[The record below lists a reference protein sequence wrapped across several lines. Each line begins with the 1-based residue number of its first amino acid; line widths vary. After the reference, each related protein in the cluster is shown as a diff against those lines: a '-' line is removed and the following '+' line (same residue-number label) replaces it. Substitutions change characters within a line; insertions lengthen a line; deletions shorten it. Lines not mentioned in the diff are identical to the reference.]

1 MPHVVIVDTS
11 ILLNL
16 LDVPG
21 RDQDR
26 DTVFMRFEELLNAG
40 ANLLLPVAA
49 IFEAGN
55 HVARLPDGRQRR
67 RQAENFGDHVR
78 QALEGRAPWTL
89 TPLPGTSELTGWL
102 DDFPQS
108 AMRGIGMGDLSIVK
122 AWESACAR
130 HPLHRVSIWSLDR
143 HLTGYDRVPAQS
155 GVAGDAGDP

>member
-21 RDQDR
+21 RGQDR
-26 DTVFMRFEELLNAG
+26 DTVDRRFDELVKDG

-55 HVARLPDGRQRR
+55 HVARLPHGQQRR
-67 RQAENFGDHVR
+67 RHAEKFGDLVR
-78 QALEGRAPWTL
+78 QALEERAPWTL

-108 AMRGIGMGDLSIVK
+108 AMQGIGMGDLSIVK
-122 AWESACAR
+122 AWKSACAR
-130 HPLHRVSIWSLDR
+130 HPLHRVSIWSLDH
-143 HLTGYDRVPAQS
+143 HLTGCDRKPAQS
-155 GVAGDAGDP
+155 GVAGGDP

>member
-21 RDQDR
+21 RGQDR
-26 DTVFMRFEELLNAG
+26 DTVDRRFDELVKDG

-67 RQAENFGDHVR
+67 RHAEKFGDLVR
-78 QALEGRAPWTL
+78 QALEGRAPWTV
-89 TPLPGTSELTGWL
+89 TPLPGTRKLTGWL

-130 HPLHRVSIWSLDR
+130 HPRHRVGIWSLDR
-143 HLTGYDRVPAQS
+143 HLTGYDRVPARS
-155 GVAGDAGDP
+155 GAAGDAGDP

>member
-26 DTVFMRFEELLNAG
+26 DTVFMRFAELLNAG